1 LLQIRKQKIMKKLV
15 LLSFGAI
22 ALFMASCDKKNPI
35 DPTPIDPVD
44 TTDTNKVVILTGDI
58 STNMSLVA
66 NKKYLLKGF
75 VYVKSGVTL
84 TIPAGTIIK
93 GDKATKGTLVITR
106 GGKIDAQ
113 GTVDKPIV
121 FTSNQ
126 DAGARREADWGGIIL
141 LGKAPVNQ
149 TGGEAKIEGGL
160 IATDAS
166 KEKEYIWYGGTDA
179 ADNSGTLKYVRIE
192 FAGIAYTPDNE
203 INGLTMGGVGNG
215 TTISYVQVYRSG
227 DDAYEWFGG
236 TVNCDH
242 LIAAY
247 TWDDDFDTD
256 NGFSGN
262 VQFGVALRVSTI
274 ADQSKSE
281 GFESDN
287 DANGSTNSPKV
298 MGKFSNMTIVGPM
311 QLPNS
316 SVNAN
321 YQWAAQIRRNSSL
334 SIYNSIIMGFPI
346 GLYIDDTKGAPTSAN
361 ITGGTLNFK
370 NNIIAGCPT
379 PLKASDATFT
389 AAMQTWVT
397 AGNNEIVDSTVK
409 VKLMDPYKFSAG
421 VSAQVG
427 RPNFL
432 LNAGSP
438 ALTGTDFTGLS
449 MFQSVSYKGAFDG
462 SNDWTA
468 TWTTWDAENIA
479 Y

>member
-1 LLQIRKQKIMKKLV
+1 MKKLV
-15 LLSFGAI
+15 LLSFGAL
-22 ALFMASCDKKNPI
+22 ALYLASCEKKNPI
-35 DPTPIDPVD
+35 DPNPVDPID
-44 TTDTNKVVILTGDI
+44 TTDTANKVVIISGDI
-58 STNMSLVA
+58 SANMTLTA
-66 NKKYLLKGF
+66 GKKYLLKGF

-84 TIPAGTIIK
+84 TIPAGTVIK

-126 DAGARREADWGGIIL
+126 DAGARREADWGGIII

-149 TGGEAKIEGGL
+149 AGAEAKIEGGL
-160 IATDAS
+160 IPTDAT

-179 ADNSGTLKYVRIE
+179 ADNSGIMKYVRIE

-215 TTISYVQVYRSG
+215 TTISYVQIYRSG
-227 DDAYEWFGG
+227 DDAFEWFGG

-242 LIAAY
+242 LVAAY

-262 VQFGVALRVSTI
+262 IQFGVALRVSTI

-281 GFESDN
+281 SFESDN

-316 SVNAN
+316 AINAN

-346 GLYIDDTKGAPTSAN
+346 GLYIDDTKGSPTSAN

-370 NNIIAGCPT
+370 NNIVAGCPT
-379 PLKASDATFT
+379 PYKASDASFT
-389 AAMQTWVT
+389 AAMNTWVT
-397 AGNNEIVDSTVK
+397 AGGNVTLDSTAK
-409 VKLMDPYKFSAG
+409 VMLVDPYKFSAA
-421 VSAQVG
+421 VSAQAG

-432 LNAGSP
+432 LNAASP
-438 ALTGTDFTGLS
+438 AASGADFTGLS
-449 MFQSVSYKGAFDG
+449 MFQSVGFKGAFD
-462 SNDWTA
+462 SSTDWTA
-468 TWTTWDAENIA
+468 TWTTWDAENTA

>member
-1 LLQIRKQKIMKKLV
+1 LLQIRKQKFMKKLV

-35 DPTPIDPVD
+35 DPNPVD
-44 TTDTNKVVILTGDI
+44 PTDTTKTNGVVILSGDI
-58 STNMSLVA
+58 STNTTLA
-66 NKKYLLKGF
+66 ADKKYLLKGF

-84 TIPAGTIIK
+84 TIPAGTVIK

-113 GTVDKPIV
+113 GTVDNPII

-126 DAGARREADWGGIIL
+126 DAGARREADWGGVIL
-141 LGKAPVNQ
+141 LGKAPTNQ

-160 IATDAS
+160 VPTDAS
-166 KEKEYIWYGGTDA
+166 KEKEYIWFGGTDV
-179 ADNSGTLKYVRIE
+179 ADNSGILKYVRIE

-242 LIAAY
+242 LVAAY

-262 VQFGVALRVSTI
+262 IQFGVALRVATI

-281 GFESDN
+281 SFESDN

-311 QLPNS
+311 QLPSTAIN
-316 SVNAN
+316 NN

-334 SIYNSIIMGFPI
+334 SIYNSIIMGYPI
-346 GLYIDDTKGAPTSAN
+346 GLYIDDTKGSPTSAN
-361 ITGGTLNFK
+361 ITAGTLNFK
-370 NNIIAGCPT
+370 NNIIAGCTT

-389 AAMQTWVT
+389 AAMATWVA
-397 AGNNEIVDSTVK
+397 AGNNSMLDSTYK
-409 VKLMDPYKFSAG
+409 AGLTDPYKFSAA
-421 VSAQVG
+421 VSAQIG

-432 LNAGSP
+432 LSASSP
-438 ALTGTDFTGLS
+438 ALSGTDYTGLS
-449 MFQSVSYKGAFDG
+449 MFQAVSYKGAFDG

-468 TWTTWDAENIA
+468 KWTTWDAENTA